1 MVKGVTR
8 QVILVDSPD
17 RGRFERAIFILR
29 DGRSERPE
37 ELLAEA
43 QSLAEKGMGGPG
55 LPPRRLHPLVWLLL
69 GAAGTGIVWLLVSL
83 L

>member
-8 QVILVDSPD
+8 QVIMVDPPE

-29 DGRSERPE
+29 DGDFEHPE
-37 ELLAEA
+37 DLLAEA
-43 QSLAEKGMGGPG
+43 QTLAEKGMGGPG
-55 LPPRRLHPLVWLLL
+55 LPRRSLHPLVWLLV
-69 GAAGTGIVWLLVSL
+69 GAAGMGVLWLLVSL